1 MHSCRT
7 WPRYFSA
14 LLPGRVSC
22 FPLQQQP
29 RGAFVKSK
37 NVKDFTVIT
46 VSCRRTT
53 HASAPAVRTAMALR
67 TSLDC
72 CQVFVAN
79 WKSRVRSVGVVK
91 VSRCTCGIFNNKGLE
106 EASPH
111 TLPTSKD
118 TLDQGVFI
126 PFLRPGW
133 EIKELKFFQ
142 PAHITPLKAFF
153 LSTTVMKMAASQGFL
168 PRRPAACTI
177 FHLVVPTPEH
187 YIETLQKLV

>member
-37 NVKDFTVIT
+37 NVEDFTVIT

-79 WKSRVRSVGVVK
+79 WKNRVRSVGVVK

-133 EIKELKFFQ
+133 EIKELKFFSASTHNTSQ
-142 PAHITPLKAFF
+142 SI
-153 LSTTVMKMAASQGFL
+153 LSLHHRNEDGGVTRLSSEASCSLHNL
-168 PRRPAACTI
+168 PPSGP
-177 FHLVVPTPEH
+177 HP
-187 YIETLQKLV
+187 